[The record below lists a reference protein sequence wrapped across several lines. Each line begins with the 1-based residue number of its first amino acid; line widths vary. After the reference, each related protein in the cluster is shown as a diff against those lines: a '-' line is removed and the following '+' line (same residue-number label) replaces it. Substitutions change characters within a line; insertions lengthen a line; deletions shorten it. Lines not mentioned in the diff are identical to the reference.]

1 MPRGDIP
8 CPAGRGCPRVP
19 AGIAHVLTVAA
30 AGPADGP
37 FFPGYLIEVAVS
49 DLGDAAAIR

>member
-1 MPRGDIP
+1 
-8 CPAGRGCPRVP
+8 
-19 AGIAHVLTVAA
+19 VLTVAA

-37 FFPGYLIEVAVS
+37 FFPGFIEDAVP

>member
-1 MPRGDIP
+1 M
-8 CPAGRGCPRVP
+8 A
-19 AGIAHVLTVAA
+19 T

-37 FFPGYLIEVAVS
+37 FFPGYLIEDAVP

>member
-1 MPRGDIP
+1 
-8 CPAGRGCPRVP
+8 
-19 AGIAHVLTVAA
+19 VLTVAA

-37 FFPGYLIEVAVS
+37 FFPGYLIEVAVP